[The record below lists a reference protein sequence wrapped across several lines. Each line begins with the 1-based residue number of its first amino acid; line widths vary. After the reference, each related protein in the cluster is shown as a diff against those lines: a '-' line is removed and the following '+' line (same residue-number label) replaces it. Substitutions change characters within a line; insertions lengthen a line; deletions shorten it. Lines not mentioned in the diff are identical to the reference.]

1 MNFLR
6 AGEGPTSAR
15 PDLTEPPPRVSI
27 SQTKTMVNA
36 PEPERKR
43 KPKEPPVD
51 AAKLAKKL
59 QNIADNDGKENKP
72 GKSKPG
78 RKKLVKKSEMIVA
91 TDDAA
96 PDTDDDMDD
105 VPIGRAF
112 ALPAPKPKPAKEGK
126 MREKTVKERKLSE
139 KGKQPGRKAT
149 AMGKAANIAAA
160 GLKRPAKQFE
170 IDEEPSSRGSK
181 KVPAGGRPAKRQ
193 ARAALED
200 RFAAVK
206 TPKSSRSPNVLDDTD
221 VVATR
226 WPSMANLTDSGD
238 VSPLN
243 DDFFAEKPKGKSKKG
258 ASKGADGKPI
268 SRFAQMAKAAEAAAE
283 HAKSVIGARGERLP
297 AGKPDGAW
305 SSAYRT
311 LQAAHVKLQTKYEKL
326 KETKLAD
333 MVGVAEQ
340 YQSEIAEH
348 GTKAEE
354 LINHFRAETDRY
366 RELAANAEAMQER
379 VFELE
384 RESSELKE
392 TLLAYQG
399 KILRM
404 EQDAAADADRR
415 GAEVDAES
423 SGRFWGSEELEAFTG
438 LRWEKQ
444 ETGVHRFTHAA
455 TGFCFQLAAAE
466 PEEDEEDAATPVGG
480 GGGDRRRSEVMAARM
495 GEPAAEDVAYEPIHF
510 GDAEG
515 YLPGYLAEAIEFER
529 GEMPEFVGRML
540 GVLNQVAAERA
551 RGR

>member
-6 AGEGPTSAR
+6 PGEGPTSAR

-139 KGKQPGRKAT
+139 KGKPGRKAK

-193 ARAALED
+193 ARAALE
-200 RFAAVK
+200 
-206 TPKSSRSPNVLDDTD
+206 
-221 VVATR
+221 
-226 WPSMANLTDSGD
+226 
-238 VSPLN
+238 
-243 DDFFAEKPKGKSKKG
+243 E
-258 ASKGADGKPI
+258 
-268 SRFAQMAKAAEAAAE
+268 AKARVVPGGSRPGEAPKAEAACTT
-283 HAKSVIGARGERLP
+283 STT
-297 AGKPDGAW
+297 
-305 SSAYRT
+305 STTST
-311 LQAAHVKLQTKYEKL
+311 
-326 KETKLAD
+326 
-333 MVGVAEQ
+333 
-340 YQSEIAEH
+340 
-348 GTKAEE
+348 
-354 LINHFRAETDRY
+354 
-366 RELAANAEAMQER
+366 
-379 VFELE
+379 
-384 RESSELKE
+384 
-392 TLLAYQG
+392 
-399 KILRM
+399 
-404 EQDAAADADRR
+404 
-415 GAEVDAES
+415 
-423 SGRFWGSEELEAFTG
+423 
-438 LRWEKQ
+438 
-444 ETGVHRFTHAA
+444 
-455 TGFCFQLAAAE
+455 
-466 PEEDEEDAATPVGG
+466 TP
-480 GGGDRRRSEVMAARM
+480 R
-495 GEPAAEDVAYEPIHF
+495 
-510 GDAEG
+510 
-515 YLPGYLAEAIEFER
+515 
-529 GEMPEFVGRML
+529 
-540 GVLNQVAAERA
+540 
-551 RGR
+551 